1 MTFVIIANAIAVTAG
16 VGLLFVVMRT
26 GYQVAGGKRVVDREP
41 MALPLEPRET
51 LERAA

>member
-1 MTFVIIANAIAVTAG
+1 MTFVIIANAIAVALG

-26 GYQVAGGKRVVDREP
+26 GYQVAGRTPVVARESTP
-41 MALPLEPRET
+41 LHLEPRET